1 MRDGRDYHSPARVI
15 LSSMNLLRCA
25 VLALSLCTVAAAA
38 QDPNRFEN
46 AAARFSLTK
55 PAGWSF
61 VAAEGLMT
69 AEDWQQVDGA
79 LRKKV
84 ESAGTIPR
92 PLVTMVSDVSS
103 NEALTVFVMPLAP
116 ARTKESPTKILEG
129 SLAEVKK
136 LLSDVTLEVPI
147 RKRELSGRPAAEY
160 VATYAVPLKDGPVRM
175 RSRSIVVPRGN
186 VVFLIATVAPVESG
200 DRVSEEFA
208 KIVSSITI
216 GD

>member
-1 MRDGRDYHSPARVI
+1 MAVGA
-15 LSSMNLLRCA
+15 LSCPHPSMNLLRGA
-25 VLALSLCTVAAAA
+25 VLALALCTVAAAA

-61 VAAEGLMT
+61 VATEGGLMT

-84 ESAGTIPR
+84 ERVGTIPR

-103 NEALTVFVMPLAP
+103 DEVLTVLVLPLPP
-116 ARTKESPTKILEG
+116 ARAKESPTKILEG

-175 RSRSIVVPRGN
+175 RSGSILVPRGN
-186 VVFLIATVAPVESG
+186 VVFLIAMVAPLESG
-200 DRVSEEFA
+200 DRVNEEFA

>member
-1 MRDGRDYHSPARVI
+1 MRMIEHGCVI
-15 LSSMNLLRCA
+15 LCAPSMNVLRWA

-61 VAAEGLMT
+61 VATEGLMT
-69 AEDWQQVDGA
+69 AEDWQQVDGE

-84 ESAGTIPR
+84 ERAGTIPR

-103 NEALTVFVMPLAP
+103 DVALTVFVMPP
-116 ARTKESPTKILEG
+116 SARAKESPTKILEG

-160 VATYAVPLKDGPVRM
+160 VATYVVPLKDGPVRL
-175 RSRSIVVPRGN
+175 RSGSIVVPRGN
-186 VVFLIATVAPVESG
+186 VIFLIATVAPVESG

-208 KIVSSITI
+208 KIVASITI